1 MLSLALNS
9 LPLELGTRGIMPT
22 KHSYFWHQAQVCMSL
37 ARVTNDPVLKERYED
52 LALDFAQKAERER
65 DLDSVKPSDP
75 QNRQE

>member
-9 LPLELGTRGIMPT
+9 LPLELRTRGIMPT